1 MKSYAADR
9 LHNLQESVIRSI
21 TRYAFDK
28 GAILLAQGFPD
39 FDPPPEVLDEAGK
52 AMRSGRNQYGMT
64 WGQPSLRQA
73 IAQKSRR
80 FYGQEVDPDR
90 HVTVTCGVTEAVT
103 AALLGVVNPGDKVVV
118 LEPAHENYHA
128 GIAFAG
134 GIPVWVPL
142 RPPDYQFD
150 PDELARAFE
159 QKPKAVLFN
168 SPHNPSGGVFTEQ
181 ELSTIRHL
189 CVHHDVVAITDEIY
203 EHLVFDGLRHIP
215 IATLPGMQDRTITIC
230 GLGKT
235 FAVTGWRVGYC
246 IASPD
251 LTDALRKVHDFTTV
265 CAPTP
270 LQEAMAAVIGLPDSY
285 YQWLQAFYASRRAR
299 MLGILDRYGFRYA
312 VPEGAYYVMADFR
325 HLGRG
330 DDDMAFAY
338 WLIDEIGV
346 ATVPGSSFY
355 ASSPAL
361 GRGLVRFAFP
371 KRDETLDTVEE
382 RFRKLPVYLPV
393 NGDRYRPRRVS
404 SDNSSS

>member
-1 MKSYAADR
+1 MKTYAADR
-9 LHNLQESVIRSI
+9 LRNLQESVIRSV
-21 TRYAFDK
+21 TRYAFEK
-28 GAILLAQGFPD
+28 GAVLLAQGFPD
-39 FDPPPEVLDEAGK
+39 FDPPQEVLAAAER

-64 WGQPSLRQA
+64 WGQPSLRKA
-73 IAQKSRR
+73 IADKSRR
-80 FYGQEVDPDR
+80 FYGQEVDPDK
-90 HVTVTCGVTEAVT
+90 HVTVTCGVTEAVI
-103 AALLGVVNPGDKVVV
+103 AALLGIVNPGDKVVV

-134 GIPVWVPL
+134 GIPIWVPL
-142 RPPDYQFD
+142 RPPHYRLD
-150 PDELARAFE
+150 PEELARAFQ

-168 SPHNPSGGVFTEQ
+168 SPHNPSGRVFTER
-181 ELSTIRHL
+181 ELLSIRDL
-189 CVHHDVVAITDEIY
+189 CVKHDVVAITDEIY

-215 IATLPGMQDRTITIC
+215 IATYPGMQDRTITIC

-235 FAVTGWRVGYC
+235 FAVTGWRVGYS
-246 IASPD
+246 IASTE

-270 LQEAMAAVIGLPDSY
+270 LQEAMAAVIGLPDVY
-285 YQWLQAFYASRRAR
+285 YEWLQTFYASRRSR
-299 MLGILDRYGFRYA
+299 MLGILDKHGFKYA

-338 WLIDEIGV
+338 WLIDEVGV

-355 ASSPAL
+355 ASDPGL

-371 KRDETLDTVEE
+371 KKDETFDIVEK
-382 RFRKLPVYLPV
+382 RFEKLPTV
-393 NGDRYRPRRVS
+393 G
-404 SDNSSS
+404 

>member
-1 MKSYAADR
+1 MKTYAADR

-39 FDPPPEVLDEAGK
+39 FDPPQEVLAAAEQ
-52 AMRSGRNQYGMT
+52 AMRNGRNQYGMT
-64 WGQPSLRQA
+64 WGQPSLRAA
-73 IAQKSRR
+73 IAEKSRR
-80 FYGQEVDPDR
+80 FYGQEIDPDK
-90 HVTVTCGVTEAVT
+90 HVTVTCGVTEAVI
-103 AALLGVVNPGDKVVV
+103 AALLGIVNPGEKVVV

-142 RPPDYQFD
+142 RPPHYRFD
-150 PDELARAFE
+150 AEELERAFE

-168 SPHNPSGGVFTEQ
+168 SPHNPSGRVFTEQ
-181 ELSTIRHL
+181 ELSIIRDL
-189 CVHHDVVAITDEIY
+189 CVKHDVIAITDEIY

-215 IATLPGMQDRTITIC
+215 IATYPGMHDRTITIC

-246 IASPD
+246 IASAE

-270 LQEAMAAVIGLPDSY
+270 LQEAMAVVIGLPDSY
-285 YQWLQAFYASRRAR
+285 YQGLQTFYAARRSR
-299 MLGILDRYGFRYA
+299 MLGILDKHGFTYA

-338 WLIDEIGV
+338 WLIDEVGV

-355 ASSPAL
+355 ASDPGL

-371 KRDETLDTVEE
+371 KKDETFDIVEK
-382 RFRKLPVYLPV
+382 RFEKLKTLA
-393 NGDRYRPRRVS
+393 
-404 SDNSSS
+404 

>member
-1 MKSYAADR
+1 MKTYAADR
-9 LHNLQESVIRSI
+9 LQNLQESVIRSI

-28 GAILLAQGFPD
+28 GAVLLAQGFPD
-39 FDPPPEVLDEAGK
+39 FEPPQEVLAAAEK

-64 WGQPSLRQA
+64 WGQPSLRKA
-73 IAQKSRR
+73 IAEKSRR
-80 FYGQEVDPDR
+80 FYDQEVDPDK
-90 HVTVTCGVTEAVT
+90 HVTVTCGVTEAVI
-103 AALLGVVNPGDKVVV
+103 AALLGIVNPGDKVVV

-142 RPPDYQFD
+142 RPPHYRID
-150 PDELARAFE
+150 PEELARAFQ

-168 SPHNPSGGVFTEQ
+168 SPHNPSGRVFTEQ
-181 ELSTIRHL
+181 ELSMIRDL
-189 CVHHDVVAITDEIY
+189 CVKHDVVAITDEIY

-215 IATLPGMQDRTITIC
+215 IATFPGMQDRTITIC

-246 IASPD
+246 IASAE
-251 LTDALRKVHDFTTV
+251 LTDAVRKVHDFTTV

-270 LQEAMAAVIGLPDSY
+270 LQEAMATVIGLPDSY
-285 YQWLQAFYASRRAR
+285 YQWLQTFYASRRSR
-299 MLGILDRYGFRYA
+299 MLGILDKHGFKYA

-330 DDDMAFAY
+330 DDDLAFAY
-338 WLIDEIGV
+338 WLIDEVGV

-355 ASSPAL
+355 ASDPGL

-371 KRDETLDTVEE
+371 KKDETFDVVEK
-382 RFRKLPVYLPV
+382 RFEKL
-393 NGDRYRPRRVS
+393 
-404 SDNSSS
+404 

>member
-1 MKSYAADR
+1 M
-9 LHNLQESVIRSI
+9 IRSI

-39 FDPPPEVLDEAGK
+39 FDPPQEVFAAAEK

-64 WGQPSLRQA
+64 WGQPSLRKA
-73 IAQKSRR
+73 IAEKSRR

-90 HVTVTCGVTEAVT
+90 HVTVTCGVTEAVI
-103 AALLGVVNPGDKVVV
+103 AALLGIVNPGEKVVV

-134 GIPVWVPL
+134 GIPIWVPL
-142 RPPDYQFD
+142 RPPHYQFD
-150 PDELARAFE
+150 PEELTRAFQ

-168 SPHNPSGGVFTEQ
+168 SPHNPSGRVFTEQ
-181 ELSTIRHL
+181 ELSIIRDL
-189 CVHHDVVAITDEIY
+189 CVKHDVVAITDEIY
-203 EHLVFDGLRHIP
+203 EHLVFDGFRHIP
-215 IATLPGMQDRTITIC
+215 IATYPGMQDRTITIC

-246 IASPD
+246 IASAE

-270 LQEAMAAVIGLPDSY
+270 LQEAMATVIGLPDSY
-285 YQWLQAFYASRRAR
+285 YQWLQTFYASRRSR
-299 MLGILDRYGFRYA
+299 MLGILDKHGFKYA

-325 HLGRG
+325 RLGRG

-355 ASSPAL
+355 ASDPGL

-371 KRDETLDTVEE
+371 KKDETFDVVEK
-382 RFRKLPVYLPV
+382 RFENLQA
-393 NGDRYRPRRVS
+393 RR
-404 SDNSSS
+404 

>member
-1 MKSYAADR
+1 MATVKTYAADR

-39 FDPPPEVLDEAGK
+39 FDPPEEVLASAEQ

-64 WGQPSLRQA
+64 WGQPSLRKA

-80 FYGQEVDPDR
+80 FYGQDVDPYR
-90 HVTVTCGVTEAVT
+90 HVTVTCGVTEAVI
-103 AALLGVVNPGDKVVV
+103 AALLGIVNPGEKVVV

-134 GIPVWVPL
+134 GIPIWVPL
-142 RPPDYQFD
+142 RPPDYRID
-150 PDELARAFE
+150 PDELERAFQ

-168 SPHNPSGGVFTEQ
+168 SPHNPSGRVFTEQ
-181 ELSTIRHL
+181 ELSIIRHL
-189 CVHHDVVAITDEIY
+189 CVKYDVVAITDEIY

-215 IATLPGMQDRTITIC
+215 IATYPGMRDRTITIC

-246 IASPD
+246 IASAE

-270 LQEAMAAVIGLPDSY
+270 LQEAMAAAIGSPDSY
-285 YQWLQAFYASRRAR
+285 YQWLHTFYASRRSR
-299 MLGILDRYGFRYA
+299 MLDILDKHGFKYA

-330 DDDMAFAY
+330 DDDMSFAY
-338 WLIDEIGV
+338 WLIDEVGV

-355 ASSPAL
+355 ASDPGL

-371 KRDETLDTVEE
+371 KKDETFDLVEK
-382 RFRKLPVYLPV
+382 RFEKL
-393 NGDRYRPRRVS
+393 RAPR
-404 SDNSSS
+404 

>member
-1 MKSYAADR
+1 MKTYAADR
-9 LHNLQESVIRSI
+9 LRNLQESVIRSI

-28 GAILLAQGFPD
+28 GAVLLAQGFPD
-39 FDPPPEVLDEAGK
+39 FDPPQEVLAAAEK

-64 WGQPSLRQA
+64 WGQPSLRKA
-73 IAQKSRR
+73 IAEKSRR
-80 FYGQEVDPDR
+80 FYGQDVDPDK
-90 HVTVTCGVTEAVT
+90 HVTVTCGVTEAVI
-103 AALLGVVNPGDKVVV
+103 AALLGIVNPGEKVVV

-134 GIPVWVPL
+134 GIPIWVPL
-142 RPPDYQFD
+142 RPPHYRLD
-150 PDELARAFE
+150 PEELRRAFQ

-168 SPHNPSGGVFTEQ
+168 SPHNPSGRVFTEQ
-181 ELSTIRHL
+181 ELSIIRDL
-189 CVHHDVVAITDEIY
+189 CVEHDVIAITDEIY

-215 IATLPGMQDRTITIC
+215 IATYPGMQDRTITIC

-246 IASPD
+246 IASAE

-270 LQEAMAAVIGLPDSY
+270 LQEAMASVIGLPDSY
-285 YQWLQAFYASRRAR
+285 YEGLQTFYASRRSR
-299 MLGILDRYGFRYA
+299 MLGILDKHGFKYA
-312 VPEGAYYVMADFR
+312 IPEGAYYVMADFR

-338 WLIDEIGV
+338 WLIDEVGV
-346 ATVPGSSFY
+346 GTVPGSSFY
-355 ASSPAL
+355 ASDPGL

-371 KRDETLDTVEE
+371 KKDETFDVVEK
-382 RFRKLPVYLPV
+382 RFEKLHARK
-393 NGDRYRPRRVS
+393 
-404 SDNSSS
+404 

>member
-1 MKSYAADR
+1 VKTYAADR
-9 LHNLQESVIRSI
+9 LKNLQESVIRSI
-21 TRYAFDK
+21 TRYAFAK

-39 FDPPPEVLDEAGK
+39 FEPPQEVLAAAEQ

-64 WGQPSLRQA
+64 WGQPSLRKA
-73 IAQKSRR
+73 IAEKSRR
-80 FYGQEVDPDR
+80 FYDQDVDPDK
-90 HVTVTCGVTEAVT
+90 HVTVTCGVTEAVI
-103 AALLGVVNPGDKVVV
+103 AALLGLVNPGDKVVI

-128 GIAFAG
+128 GVAFAG
-134 GIPVWVPL
+134 GVPIWVPL
-142 RPPDYQFD
+142 RPPDYRFD
-150 PDELARAFE
+150 PEELARAFQ

-168 SPHNPSGGVFTEQ
+168 SPHNPSGRVFTEQ
-181 ELSTIRHL
+181 ELSIIRDL
-189 CVHHDVVAITDEIY
+189 CVKYDVVAITDEIY

-215 IATLPGMQDRTITIC
+215 IATYPGMQDRTITIC

-246 IASPD
+246 IASGE

-270 LQEAMAAVIGLPDSY
+270 LQEAMATVIGLPDSY
-285 YQWLQAFYASRRAR
+285 YQWLQTFYASRRSR
-299 MLGILDRYGFRYA
+299 MLGILDKHGFKYA

-338 WLIDEIGV
+338 WLIDEVGV

-355 ASSPAL
+355 ASDPGL

-371 KRDETLDTVEE
+371 KKDETFDIVEK
-382 RFRKLPVYLPV
+382 RFEKLGK
-393 NGDRYRPRRVS
+393 N
-404 SDNSSS
+404 

>member
-1 MKSYAADR
+1 MKPYAAAR

-39 FDPPPEVLDEAGK
+39 FDPPQEVLAAAEK
-52 AMRSGRNQYGMT
+52 AMRNGRNQYGMT
-64 WGQPSLRQA
+64 WGQPRLRAA
-73 IAQKSRR
+73 IAEKSRR
-80 FYGQEVDPDR
+80 FYGQEIDPDK
-90 HVTVTCGVTEAVT
+90 HVTVTCGVTEAVI
-103 AALLGVVNPGDKVVV
+103 AALLGIVNPGEKVVV

-134 GIPVWVPL
+134 GVPVWVPL
-142 RPPDYQFD
+142 RPPDYRFD
-150 PDELARAFE
+150 AEELARAFQ

-168 SPHNPSGGVFTEQ
+168 SPHNPSGRVFTEQ
-181 ELSTIRHL
+181 ELAIIRDL
-189 CVHHDVVAITDEIY
+189 CVKHDVVAITDEIY

-215 IATLPGMQDRTITIC
+215 IATYPGMQDRTITIC

-246 IASPD
+246 IASAE

-270 LQEAMAAVIGLPDSY
+270 LQEAMAEVIGLPDSY
-285 YQWLQAFYASRRAR
+285 YQWLQTFYASRRSR
-299 MLGILDRYGFRYA
+299 MLGILDKHGFKYA

-325 HLGRG
+325 RLGRG

-338 WLIDEIGV
+338 WLIDEVGV

-355 ASSPAL
+355 ASDPGL

-371 KRDETLDTVEE
+371 KKDATFDVVEKRFEKLQTL
-382 RFRKLPVYLPV
+382 R
-393 NGDRYRPRRVS
+393 
-404 SDNSSS
+404 

>member
-1 MKSYAADR
+1 VKIKTTGVQADGKPNDSSYTVKYD
-9 LHNLQESVIRSI
+9 
-21 TRYAFDK
+21 
-28 GAILLAQGFPD
+28 
-39 FDPPPEVLDEAGK
+39 GK
-52 AMRSGRNQYGMT
+52 DCPA
-64 WGQPSLRQA
+64 
-73 IAQKSRR
+73 
-80 FYGQEVDPDR
+80 
-90 HVTVTCGVTEAVT
+90 TEAVI

-134 GIPVWVPL
+134 GIPIWVPL
-142 RPPDYQFD
+142 RPPEYQFD

-159 QKPKAVLFN
+159 QRPKAVLFN
-168 SPHNPSGGVFTEQ
+168 SPHNPSGRVFTEQ
-181 ELSTIRHL
+181 ELSIIRDL
-189 CVHHDVVAITDEIY
+189 CVAHDVVAITDEIY

-215 IATLPGMQDRTITIC
+215 IATYPGMQDRTITIC

-299 MLGILDRYGFRYA
+299 MLGILDKHGFKYS

-338 WLIDEIGV
+338 WLIDEVGV

-355 ASSPAL
+355 AYSPVL

-371 KRDETLDTVEE
+371 KKDETFNAVDE
-382 RFRKLPVYLPV
+382 RFEKLPA
-393 NGDRYRPRRVS
+393 RR
-404 SDNSSS
+404 

>member
-1 MKSYAADR
+1 M
-9 LHNLQESVIRSI
+9 IRSI

-39 FDPPPEVLDEAGK
+39 FDPPQEVLAAAEK
-52 AMRSGRNQYGMT
+52 AMRSGWNQYGMT
-64 WGQPSLRQA
+64 WGQPRLRRA
-73 IAQKSRR
+73 IAEKSRR
-80 FYGQEVDPDR
+80 FYDQEIDPDK
-90 HVTVTCGVTEAVT
+90 HVTVTCGVTEAII
-103 AALLGVVNPGDKVVV
+103 AALLGIVNPGDKVVV

-134 GIPVWVPL
+134 GLPIWVPL
-142 RPPDYQFD
+142 RPPLYRFD
-150 PDELARAFE
+150 PEELARAFQ
-159 QKPKAVLFN
+159 QKPKVVLFN
-168 SPHNPSGGVFTEQ
+168 SPHNPSGRVFTEQ
-181 ELSTIRHL
+181 ELSMIRDL
-189 CVHHDVVAITDEIY
+189 CVKHDVVAITDEIY
-203 EHLVFDGLRHIP
+203 EHLVFDGLHHLP
-215 IATLPGMQDRTITIC
+215 IARYSGMQDRTITIC

-246 IASPD
+246 IASAE

-270 LQEAMAAVIGLPDSY
+270 LQEAMAAVIGLSDSY
-285 YQWLQAFYASRRAR
+285 YEWVQTFYASRRSR
-299 MLGILDRYGFRYA
+299 MLGILDKHGFKYA

-338 WLIDEIGV
+338 WLIDEVGV

-355 ASSPAL
+355 ASDPGL

-371 KRDETLDTVEE
+371 KKDETFDIVEK
-382 RFRKLPVYLPV
+382 RFEKLQAL
-393 NGDRYRPRRVS
+393 G
-404 SDNSSS
+404 

>member
-1 MKSYAADR
+1 VKTYAADR
-9 LHNLQESVIRSI
+9 LQNLQESVIRSI
-21 TRYAFDK
+21 TRYAFEK
-28 GAILLAQGFPD
+28 GAVMLAQGFPD
-39 FDPPPEVLDEAGK
+39 FDPPQEVLAAAEK

-64 WGQPSLRQA
+64 WGQPSLRAA
-73 IAQKSRR
+73 IAEKSRR
-80 FYGQEVDPDR
+80 FYDQRIEPDR
-90 HVTVTCGVTEAVT
+90 HVTVTCGVTEAVI
-103 AALLGVVNPGDKVVV
+103 AALLGIVNPGEKVVV

-142 RPPDYQFD
+142 RPPRYRFD
-150 PDELARAFE
+150 PEELARAFQ

-168 SPHNPSGGVFTEQ
+168 SPHNPSGRVFTEQ
-181 ELSTIRHL
+181 ELSIIRDL
-189 CVHHDVVAITDEIY
+189 CVKHDVVAITDEIY
-203 EHLVFDGLRHIP
+203 EHLVFDGLRHLP
-215 IATLPGMQDRTITIC
+215 IAMYPGMQDRTITIC

-246 IASPD
+246 IASEE

-270 LQEAMAAVIGLPDSY
+270 LQEAMATVIGLPDSY
-285 YQWLQAFYASRRAR
+285 YQWLQTFYASRRSR
-299 MLGILDRYGFRYA
+299 MLGILDKHGFKYA

-338 WLIDEIGV
+338 WLIDEVGV

-355 ASSPAL
+355 ASDPSL

-371 KRDETLDTVEE
+371 KKDETFDVVEK
-382 RFRKLPVYLPV
+382 RFEKLRSL
-393 NGDRYRPRRVS
+393 
-404 SDNSSS
+404 